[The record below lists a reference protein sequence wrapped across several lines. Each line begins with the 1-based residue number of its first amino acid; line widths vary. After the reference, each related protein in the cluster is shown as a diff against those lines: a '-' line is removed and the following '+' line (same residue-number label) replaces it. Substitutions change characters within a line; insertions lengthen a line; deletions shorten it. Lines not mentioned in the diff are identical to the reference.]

1 MLLNALTNYL
11 QNQPTSSDLQSQ
23 QTQAPSGVSER
34 AETGSDDTSPALY
47 TVSDRAVMMSAVA
60 MEFDIHALAPEQ
72 LGQFQNRL
80 QEYGLIDNQGI
91 QALSIVHTAR
101 LNSED
106 DSAVDAKAI
115 IDKAYQQ
122 TQEPGTTYSQRK
134 QIHQLH
140 TLFSNLD
147 SATPQQK
154 AS

>member
-1 MLLNALTNYL
+1 M
-11 QNQPTSSDLQSQ
+11 
-23 QTQAPSGVSER
+23 
-34 AETGSDDTSPALY
+34 
-47 TVSDRAVMMSAVA
+47 
-60 MEFDIHALAPEQ
+60 
-72 LGQFQNRL
+72 NRL

-106 DSAVDAKAI
+106 DGAVDAKAI